1 MGNSPLRE
9 NRWQQNTQEI
19 PWTLE
24 NQSFEQRTSRCWDC
38 YVAEGCFC
46 LPWKKVCICKAKPDS
61 SKTNKGMSSAP
72 VQQDSADQSSSEDL
86 CYTHINHVVLGR
98 RLSGISSEG
107 FYENVSPKTKTSR
120 KSLGETETSYAL
132 LRVPSSPRHLSSPED
147 EYELVVP
154 SRISFHSLQQ
164 PHVPLLP
171 SKTQVS
177 YL

>member
-1 MGNSPLRE
+1 MGNSPLKE

-24 NQSFEQRTSRCWDC
+24 NQSFEQRTSR
-38 YVAEGCFC
+38 
-46 LPWKKVCICKAKPDS
+46 KKVCICKAKPDS

-72 VQQDSADQSSSEDL
+72 VQQDSADQSSSENL